1 MTLICSVVDDDEAVL
16 DAIGLLLRTN
26 GIAAVTYIRAQLF
39 LDEPT
44 VSGCVLSD
52 IRMPGLTGLDL
63 LGALKARLDPRPV
76 VFMTGHADV
85 STAVWALRNGA
96 FDFVEKP
103 CEPDRLIGTIR
114 AALEKCQRRQ
124 DEIAELT
131 TLSDR
136 LAALTVRQKAVMVL
150 TAEGLSSKEMAQRLS
165 ISPRTVETYR
175 AGVMHKMGFR
185 SLADLVRVHDQLK
198 ATGKLD
204 SKIDYRHLESEHEQI
219 EQDTDH
225 GATGRR

>member
-52 IRMPGLTGLDL
+52 IRMPALTGLDL

>member
-52 IRMPGLTGLDL
+52 IRMPALTGLDL

-103 CEPDRLIGTIR
+103 CEPDRLIETIR

>member
-16 DAIGLLLRTN
+16 DATGLLLRSS
-26 GIAAVTYIRAQLF
+26 GITAVTYAHAQQF
-39 LDEPT
+39 IDAPV

-63 LGALKARLDPRPV
+63 LSALRARLDPRPV

-103 CEPDRLIGTIR
+103 CEPKRLVETIK
-114 AALEKCQRRQ
+114 AALEKSHLRQ
-124 DEIAELT
+124 DAIAELT

-136 LAALTVRQKAVMVL
+136 FAALTDRQKAVMVL
-150 TAEGLSSKEMAQRLS
+150 TAAGRSSKEVAQKLS
-165 ISPRTVETYR
+165 LSPRTVETYR
-175 AGVMHKMGFR
+175 AGVMRKMGFR
-185 SLADLVRVHDQLK
+185 SLADLIRVHDQLK
-198 ATGKLD
+198 ATDKLGP
-204 SKIDYRHLESEHEQI
+204 KIEHQQLDAEYEQI

>member
-16 DAIGLLLRTN
+16 DATGLLLRTS
-26 GIAAVTYIRAQLF
+26 GITTVTYARAQIF
-39 LDEPT
+39 LDAPI

-52 IRMPGLTGLDL
+52 IRMPGLTGLNL
-63 LGALKARLDPRPV
+63 LSALKTRSDPRPV

-103 CEPDRLIGTIR
+103 CEPERLVETIKT
-114 AALEKCQRRQ
+114 ALEMSQRRQ
-124 DEIAELT
+124 DEVAELT
-131 TLSDR
+131 ILSDR
-136 LAALTVRQKAVMVL
+136 FAALTDRQRAVMVL
-150 TAEGLSSKEMAQRLS
+150 TAAGLSSKHVAQRLS

-175 AGVMHKMGFR
+175 AGVMHKMEFR

-198 ATGKLD
+198 ATDKLGA
-204 SKIDYRHLESEHEQI
+204 KIEYQHLDTEHEQI
-219 EQDTDH
+219 E
-225 GATGRR
+225 